1 MKNLKINTKLNIL
14 IAISVLLTV
23 LSVGNIIANF
33 VLINR
38 EPTVTEVKP
47 MVVYQVDSAA
57 NSITG
62 NITDKQAVGNRY
74 LLTINEQETYMVPK
88 HVYDATKIGDNVPS
102 YLNGK

>member
-14 IAISVLLTV
+14 IVISVLLTV
-23 LSVGNIIANF
+23 LSIGNIIANF

-38 EPTVTEVKP
+38 EPTITEVEP
-47 MVVYQVDSAA
+47 MVVYQVDSAD

-62 NITDKQAVGNRY
+62 TITDKQAVGNRY
-74 LLTINEQETYMVPK
+74 LLTVNEQETYMVPK
-88 HVYDATKIGDNVPS
+88 HVYDDTKIGDNVPS

>member
-1 MKNLKINTKLNIL
+1 MKTNTKLNIL
-14 IAISVLLTV
+14 IVISVVLTV
-23 LSVGNIIANF
+23 ISVGSIMANL

-47 MVVYQVDSAA
+47 MVVYQVDSTD

-62 NITDKQAVGNRY
+62 VITDKQVIGNRY
-74 LLTINEQETYMVPK
+74 LLTINGKETYMVPK
-88 HVYDATKIGDNVPS
+88 HVYDANKIGDNVPS

>member
-14 IAISVLLTV
+14 MVISVLLTV
-23 LSVGNIIANF
+23 LTIGNIITNF

-38 EPTVTEVKP
+38 EQTITEVEP
-47 MVVYQVDSAA
+47 MVVYQVDSAD

-62 NITDKQAVGNRY
+62 NITDKQEVGNRY
-74 LLTINEQETYMVPK
+74 LLTVNEQETYIVPK